1 MDQKAGVQISR
12 KAFMQSLVILA
23 VLMLAAGL
31 LTLVISPGVY
41 NRTLMEGRE
50 VIDPNSYTMV
60 ERPDYP
66 VWRWLLAP
74 LEVLGGPDGVTII
87 TIVLF
92 ILMVGMAIALLE
104 KSGILNALL
113 GRIVRRFKHRR
124 MLLLMVISF
133 FFMCV
138 GAFFG
143 IFEEVVPLIPVVIGL
158 SYALGWDTLTGLGM
172 SILATNMGF
181 SAAVTNPF
189 SIGLAQKIGGVP
201 LFSGAGYRIAVFII
215 MYLVLILFLTG
226 YARQI
231 ERKPASSP
239 MFTEDQA
246 NRRKFSRFDAAGP
259 EKPGLQRGMIF
270 FAASLVLILSVF
282 LSAPFVPLISAISLP
297 LVGLLFLIAG
307 VGASLL
313 SGNGGRQ
320 ALNHALEGAA
330 GLAPGIPLILMAAS
344 VKHIIA
350 QGSIMDTIL
359 HSAAATLNNTAP
371 VVATGSGA
379 SPTLTAVTGSSPFV
393 AVLLVYAIALLIEFF
408 VGSSSAK
415 VFLLMPILLPLGDLV
430 GLTRQTAITAYC
442 FGDGFTNLIYP
453 TNAVLL
459 ISLGISS
466 VPYGRWLKWT
476 LKLWAWVLPLTL
488 IFLLIAVFLR
498 LGPF

>member
-1 MDQKAGVQISR
+1 MDPKAGVQISR
-12 KAFMQSLVILA
+12 KAFMQSLIILA
-23 VLMLAAGL
+23 LLMLAAGV
-31 LTLVISPGVY
+31 LTLVIEPGAY
-41 NRTLMEGRE
+41 DRTLVDGRD
-50 VIDPNSYTMV
+50 VIDPNSYHTV
-60 ERPDYP
+60 ARPAYP
-66 VWRWLLAP
+66 AWRWLLAP

-113 GRIVRRFKHRR
+113 GRIVRRFQHRK

-133 FFMCV
+133 FFMCI

-158 SYALGWDTLTGLGM
+158 AYALGWDTLTGLGM

-189 SIGLAQKIGGVP
+189 SIGLAQKIGGLP
-201 LFSGAGYRIAVFII
+201 LFSGAEYRVAVFLV
-215 MYLVLILFLTG
+215 MYLVLILFLTR
-226 YARQI
+226 YARQV
-231 ERKPASSP
+231 ERSPESSP
-239 MFTEDQA
+239 MFTEDQV
-246 NRRKFSRFDAAGP
+246 NRRKFSSFETAGS
-259 EKPGLQRGMIF
+259 ENPGMQRGMLF
-270 FAASLVLILSVF
+270 FAASLVLILAVF

-307 VGASLL
+307 IGASLL
-313 SGNGGRQ
+313 SGNAGRQ
-320 ALNHALEGAA
+320 AFNHALEGAA

-344 VKHIIA
+344 VKYIIA

-359 HSAAATLNNTAP
+359 HSAAAAFNSASPVAAAGEAAAP
-371 VVATGSGA
+371 MLTMVSGA
-379 SPTLTAVTGSSPFV
+379 SPFLA
-393 AVLLVYAIALLIEFF
+393 ALLVYAIALLIEFF

-459 ISLGISS
+459 ISLGLSS

-488 IFLLIAVFLR
+488 VFLLIAVFLR